1 MQKVVGSNPIT
12 RFDADHSAARWG
24 DTRPGGSVPAR
35 PVIRSHAW
43 CELEVMHAR
52 LGVLSLAAALA
63 LALSI
68 GTARA
73 DASTTLGSPDT
84 SASPD
89 GFACATCA
97 AGTSMGL
104 MQFALRGAAVQ
115 APEDGV
121 LVAASVRAK
130 RIAGG
135 ESPRIAVLRPSAD
148 GGVGVRVVES
158 APLPV
163 SAPSGSLHQVE
174 DLHLPVQKG
183 DSVGL
188 LFRAGEVDL
197 GVRTRPQPDGA
208 IQSFS
213 LPCQPCGMDG
223 RTGVELL
230 LDALVEPDVDQDG
243 LGDESQDPDGGG
255 LGMDWEEDWFEDF
268 EEGDD
273 LDEDLEEDAS
283 RRERRRVRLLDA
295 DRLSGGAGS
304 LLLRVPRA
312 GRVSAA
318 VTLPANRHTGA
329 GPFQTIL
336 TGDRR
341 VRRAGR
347 VRLRLAATPRGAL
360 VLRRNRSVRTKVV
373 VAYFPSRATLT
384 LLMRSARL

>member
-1 MQKVVGSNPIT
+1 
-12 RFDADHSAARWG
+12 
-24 DTRPGGSVPAR
+24 
-35 PVIRSHAW
+35 
-43 CELEVMHAR
+43 MHLR

-63 LALSI
+63 LALSLAAAPA
-68 GTARA
+68 G
-73 DASTTLGSPDT
+73 ASTTLGSPDT
-84 SASPD
+84 SAAPD

-104 MQFALRGAAVQ
+104 MQFALRDAAVQ

-121 LVAASVRAK
+121 LVAASVHAK

-135 ESPRIAVLRPSAD
+135 EPPRIAVLRPAAD
-148 GGVGVRVVES
+148 GGVGVTVVGS

-163 SAPSGSLHQVE
+163 SSASGSLHAVE
-174 DLHLPVQKG
+174 DLHLPVQEG

-213 LPCQPCGMDG
+213 LPCEPCGMAG

-255 LGMDWEEDWFEDF
+255 LGLDWEEDWFEDF
-268 EEGDD
+268 EEGDE
-273 LDEDLEEDAS
+273 LDEDLERDA
-283 RRERRRVRLLDA
+283 RARRRIRLLDA
-295 DRLSGGAGS
+295 DRVRGGRGS

-318 VTLPANRHTGA
+318 VTLPANRRTGA

-336 TGDRR
+336 TGDTRI
-341 VRRAGR
+341 RRAGR
-347 VRLRLAATPRGAL
+347 VRLRLAATPPGAR
-360 VLRRNRSVRTKVV
+360 VLDRSRRVRTKVV
-373 VAYFPSRATLT
+373 VAFFPRRAPLA